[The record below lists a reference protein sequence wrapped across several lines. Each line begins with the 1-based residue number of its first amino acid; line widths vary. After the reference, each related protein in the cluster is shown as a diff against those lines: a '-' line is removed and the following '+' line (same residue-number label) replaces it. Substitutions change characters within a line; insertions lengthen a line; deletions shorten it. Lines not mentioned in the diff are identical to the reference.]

1 MISPYLPVILS
12 TRTVLVMSKKKRI
25 LLCTYQRKS
34 GSKVATEVSSPRK
47 KSKAGDLNPDVR
59 GNIPDFWKAA
69 GEHGTPLP
77 HPWTPSPTPP
87 QPSPPLIG

>member
-12 TRTVLVMSKKKRI
+12 TRTALGMSKKKRL

-34 GSKVATEVSSPRK
+34 GSKPGKNVNSPRK

-77 HPWTPSPTPP
+77 HSWAPSLTD
-87 QPSPPLIG
+87 

>member
-12 TRTVLVMSKKKRI
+12 THSALGMSKKKRL

-34 GSKVATEVSSPRK
+34 GSKVSLATEVSSPRK
-47 KSKAGDLNPDVR
+47 KSKAGELNPDVR
-59 GNIPDFWKAA
+59 GNIPDFWKAT

-77 HPWTPSPTPP
+77 HSWAPSLTD
-87 QPSPPLIG
+87 